1 MAKSTKFFVGIALVL
16 VSVLKFVLL
25 LQFLGIIVSIAFHQD
40 FMVPINIFQVALEEL
55 SSNRKIS
62 VLLPNLVSFISNQV
76 SFIICFFF
84 KIVGFSMLSGR
95 CRKKQ
100 DIFSSVSVVDFE
112 QVNVCWVNVLLVSL
126 LLTLNRYLFAKFSS
140 LTLFV
145 SKLNAAKKLSPEF
158 SSFFLSP
165 WTRDLV

>member
-1 MAKSTKFFVGIALVL
+1 
-16 VSVLKFVLL
+16 
-25 LQFLGIIVSIAFHQD
+25 
-40 FMVPINIFQVALEEL
+40 MVPINIFQVALEEL
-55 SSNRKIS
+55 SGNRKIS

-84 KIVGFSMLSGR
+84 KIVGFFMLSGR

-145 SKLNAAKKLSPEF
+145 SKLNAVKKLSLEF